1 MMPLINPPS
10 SPPPLNCLYSSLS
23 MARVDFM
30 NDNSIRAY
38 SLTGHGI
45 SRGCHL
51 NSFAYL
57 MSRIIRVVPAGDRET
72 RGAASKSYEGFSNA
86 TATS

>member
-23 MARVDFM
+23 KARVDFM
-30 NDNSIRAY
+30 NDDSIRAY

-57 MSRIIRVVPAGDRET
+57 LPRILRVVPAGDRKT
-72 RGAASKSYEGFSNA
+72 RGAASKSYERFST